1 MVRKSYNSGSYVAY
15 TYNAEGSLAR
25 LSYGDSTGELA
36 SYRFEYDSLG
46 RLIRSAELDADG
58 GTVQRT
64 EHIYDGYNRLSRQSW
79 TLGGKTYTEYYSYDD
94 ATDGSMTSFRT
105 TAEQTLHFTYDALRR
120 LQKTTVTDGSGTLFT
135 VARSYYTTGGKATTR
150 TEYFNYRMPNGS
162 LIAGDRYVYDALGN
176 ITELREAEPA
186 SGSSARRTKVRY
198 TYDGQNQLRTETRYT
213 YSSNTDTTGTSVSY
227 TYNYDTAGNLQSVQK
242 NGATVQTYTYGDSQW
257 RDLLTKVGGTTIS
270 YDASGN
276 PKNWY
281 NGTTYTGLTWKNGR
295 QLAQIT
301 TGGRTSAY
309 RYDADGI
316 RTYKKVGSVAHEYRT
331 LNGKVVY
338 EKIGSGSTA
347 KIMIFSY
354 DAQGRPFAVKYS
366 TNNGGSYITYFY
378 ALNQQGDVV
387 KIFRPL
393 PSRDSNG
400 NLIGLTKAVYATYTY
415 DAWGNILS
423 QSGSMASANPLRY
436 RGYYYDTET
445 GFYYLQSRYYD
456 PATRRFINADA
467 LASTGQGVLGY
478 NMFAYCGNNPVQ
490 RSDAAGLNWFDDL
503 HDFAKSAISSALHGV
518 NNSLRAAGVDTAA
531 IGASLLDMQKDEN
544 GIYHADVD
552 CWQQYFGYNH
562 LYDVAFDLGT
572 DMNTDCFDFNYGGKD
587 YRIWL
592 WKGDYINL
600 GAGAEMGIYYGGGP
614 QWCVD
619 TDLACSMSMK
629 LYYQGNEIIDYS
641 ATTWWL
647 TGFNPAYQNVMAS
660 DLTVA
665 YTINFSNPDMLNAF
679 MEQGGKRWAIYGQTA
694 IYVFR

>member
-1 MVRKSYNSGSYVAY
+1 M
-15 TYNAEGSLAR
+15 
-25 LSYGDSTGELA
+25 SYGDSTGELA

-120 LQKTTVTDGSGTLFT
+120 LQKTTVTDGGGTLFT

-150 TEYFNYRMPNGS
+150 TEYFNYRMPDGS

-198 TYDGQNQLRTETRYT
+198 TYDEQNQLRTETRYT
-213 YSSNTDTTGTSVSY
+213 YSSNADTTGTSVTY

-347 KIMIFSY
+347 KIMVFSY

-366 TNNGGSYITYFY
+366 ANNGGSYITYFY

-400 NLIGLTKAVYATYTY
+400 NLIGLTEAVYATYTY

-423 QSGSMASANPLRY
+423 QSGSMAGVNPLRY
-436 RGYYYDTET
+436 RGYYYDSET

-456 PATRRFINADA
+456 PANRRFINADRYVNA
-467 LASTGQGVLGY
+467 NGDLIGF
-478 NMFAYCGNNPVQ
+478 NMYAYCSNNPVMFTDPSGENIWDWLKDKANDVEKWL
-490 RSDAAGLNWFDDL
+490 SDTFGFAAYVEGDVATVEVDVILGAVETGHSASTLVSGDDSKPIT
-503 HDFAKSAISSALHGV
+503 FYAIAPAKWWDVFGYSVGV
-518 NNSLRAAGVDTAA
+518 KYNDDGNGADVGVSPGQVDVSVCVDNTSVTASGGIFEAGVTV
-531 IGASLLDMQKDEN
+531 GR
-544 GIYHADVD
+544 DVD
-552 CWQQYFGYNH
+552 LQQGSIGSYTSVYVRPWALALAYATFGM
-562 LYDVAFDLGT
+562 A
-572 DMNTDCFDFNYGGKD
+572 
-587 YRIWL
+587 IP
-592 WKGDYINL
+592 
-600 GAGAEMGIYYGGGP
+600 A
-614 QWCVD
+614 
-619 TDLACSMSMK
+619 LAPV
-629 LYYQGNEIIDYS
+629 L
-641 ATTWWL
+641 L
-647 TGFNPAYQNVMAS
+647 PA
-660 DLTVA
+660 
-665 YTINFSNPDMLNAF
+665 
-679 MEQGGKRWAIYGQTA
+679 
-694 IYVFR
+694 

>member
-1 MVRKSYNSGSYVAY
+1 
-15 TYNAEGSLAR
+15 
-25 LSYGDSTGELA
+25 
-36 SYRFEYDSLG
+36 
-46 RLIRSAELDADG
+46 
-58 GTVQRT
+58 
-64 EHIYDGYNRLSRQSW
+64 
-79 TLGGKTYTEYYSYDD
+79 
-94 ATDGSMTSFRT
+94 MTSFRT

-176 ITELREAEPA
+176 ITELQEAELA

-213 YSSNTDTTGTSVSY
+213 YSSNTDTTGTSVTY

-387 KIFRPL
+387 KIFRSL

-400 NLIGLTKAVYATYTY
+400 NLNGLTEAVYATYTY

-423 QSGSMASANPLRY
+423 QSGSMASTNPLRY
-436 RGYYYDTET
+436 RGYYYYDSET

-456 PATRRFINADA
+456 PATRRFINADVYS
-467 LASTGQGVLGY
+467 STDSSDAVSC
-478 NMFAYCGNNPVQ
+478 NMFAYCGNNPTS
-490 RSDAAGLNWFDDL
+490 RSDETGDFWNFIVGAVVGAVVNAVSTAVDAVKEGGLDALSDGKTWAKIGVSAAGGLVSGALAASGVGLGASILGNTAISMAQNAANQAIDNGGLKSFDVGDMVIDGFIGGISAIPGGKGMKNTVKLDTLNKRLTKKLFSGSAQVAKQGIKYYYSQTKTL
-503 HDFAKSAISSALHGV
+503 YKEYLIKPILKSAATAKILSSI
-518 NNSLRAAGVDTAA
+518 T
-531 IGASLLDMQKDEN
+531 
-544 GIYHADVD
+544 
-552 CWQQYFGYNH
+552 
-562 LYDVAFDLGT
+562 
-572 DMNTDCFDFNYGGKD
+572 
-587 YRIWL
+587 
-592 WKGDYINL
+592 
-600 GAGAEMGIYYGGGP
+600 
-614 QWCVD
+614 
-619 TDLACSMSMK
+619 
-629 LYYQGNEIIDYS
+629 
-641 ATTWWL
+641 
-647 TGFNPAYQNVMAS
+647 
-660 DLTVA
+660 
-665 YTINFSNPDMLNAF
+665 
-679 MEQGGKRWAIYGQTA
+679 
-694 IYVFR
+694 

>member
-1 MVRKSYNSGSYVAY
+1 M
-15 TYNAEGSLAR
+15 
-25 LSYGDSTGELA
+25 SYGDSTGELA

-64 EHIYDGYNRLSRQSW
+64 EHIYDAFNRLSRQTWSAD
-79 TLGGKTYTEYYSYDD
+79 GKTYTEYYSYDD
-94 ATDGSMTSFRT
+94 ATDGSMTLFRT
-105 TAEQTLHFTYDALRR
+105 TSGQKTKFTYDALRR
-120 LQKTTVTDGSGTLFT
+120 LQKTTVTDDSNNELYT
-135 VARSYYTTGGKATTR
+135 VARSYYTSGSKTTTR

-162 LIAGDRYVYDALGN
+162 LIAGDRYAYDALGN
-176 ITELREAEPA
+176 ITELREAEPV

-198 TYDGQNQLRTETRYT
+198 TYDEQNQLRTETRYT
-213 YSSNTDTTGTSVSY
+213 YSSNTDTTGTSVTY

-281 NGTTYTGLTWKNGR
+281 NGTTYTGLTWKNGW

-347 KIMIFSY
+347 KIMVFSY

-366 TNNGGSYITYFY
+366 ANNGGSYMTYFY

-423 QSGSMASANPLRY
+423 QSGSMASTNPLRY
-436 RGYYYDTET
+436 RGYYYDSET

-456 PATRRFINADA
+456 PATRRFINADVYS
-467 LASTGQGVLGY
+467 STDTSDAVSC
-478 NMFAYCGNNPVQ
+478 NMFAYCNNNPVNDRDDDGQ
-490 RSDAAGLNWFDDL
+490 LSWLAKIAIGVAAIAVGVGVTALTGGAALPALVAGVKAACVAGAISAGTSAATTALHSAASGDSFSTVVQKSAKAAVDGFADGFMAGGIAAGASQVASGGFKIAAKLGAKTGRRGGIKLGNTKILSPDAAWQKNNGGTLLKVGKTFRIDVGSNTLL
-503 HDFAKSAISSALHGV
+503 HMHIPKVSSHIQIG
-518 NNSLRAAGVDTAA
+518 T
-531 IGASLLDMQKDEN
+531 IGA
-544 GIYHADVD
+544 GIY
-552 CWQQYFGYNH
+552 
-562 LYDVAFDLGT
+562 
-572 DMNTDCFDFNYGGKD
+572 GGLK
-587 YRIWL
+587 
-592 WKGDYINL
+592 
-600 GAGAEMGIYYGGGP
+600 
-614 QWCVD
+614 
-619 TDLACSMSMK
+619 
-629 LYYQGNEIIDYS
+629 
-641 ATTWWL
+641 
-647 TGFNPAYQNVMAS
+647 
-660 DLTVA
+660 
-665 YTINFSNPDMLNAF
+665 
-679 MEQGGKRWAIYGQTA
+679 
-694 IYVFR
+694 

>member
-79 TLGGKTYTEYYSYDD
+79 TLGGKTYTEAYSYDD

-120 LQKTTVTDGSGTLFT
+120 LQKTAVTDGSGTLFT

-162 LIAGDRYVYDALGN
+162 LIAGDRYVYDTLGN

-198 TYDGQNQLRTETRYT
+198 TYDEQNQLRTETRYT

-366 TNNGGSYITYFY
+366 ANNGGSYITYFY

-387 KIFRPL
+387 KIFRSL

-400 NLIGLTKAVYATYTY
+400 NLIGLTEAVYATY
-415 DAWGNILS
+415 
-423 QSGSMASANPLRY
+423 
-436 RGYYYDTET
+436 
-445 GFYYLQSRYYD
+445 F
-456 PATRRFINADA
+456 
-467 LASTGQGVLGY
+467 
-478 NMFAYCGNNPVQ
+478 
-490 RSDAAGLNWFDDL
+490 
-503 HDFAKSAISSALHGV
+503 
-518 NNSLRAAGVDTAA
+518 
-531 IGASLLDMQKDEN
+531 
-544 GIYHADVD
+544 
-552 CWQQYFGYNH
+552 
-562 LYDVAFDLGT
+562 
-572 DMNTDCFDFNYGGKD
+572 
-587 YRIWL
+587 
-592 WKGDYINL
+592 
-600 GAGAEMGIYYGGGP
+600 
-614 QWCVD
+614 
-619 TDLACSMSMK
+619 
-629 LYYQGNEIIDYS
+629 
-641 ATTWWL
+641 
-647 TGFNPAYQNVMAS
+647 
-660 DLTVA
+660 
-665 YTINFSNPDMLNAF
+665 
-679 MEQGGKRWAIYGQTA
+679 
-694 IYVFR
+694 